1 MIERQCGKNRILP
14 PVQENKMRDR
24 ISESLKEAMKGGNK
38 RRVSTFRL
46 INAAIK
52 DRDIAARGNGGERV
66 TDEEILQILTKMIKQ
81 RFESAKMY
89 EEGGRLELADQE
101 REEIEIIREFLPKQ
115 LSDDEVKE
123 ICVKVVEEVEGSS
136 LRDMGKCMAALKE
149 RYPGQ
154 MDFGKASGMVKS
166 LLE

>member
-1 MIERQCGKNRILP
+1 
-14 PVQENKMRDR
+14 MRDK
-24 ISESLKEAMKGGNK
+24 ISDALKSAMKGGQK
-38 RRVSTFRL
+38 RRVSTYRL
-46 INAAIK
+46 IMAAIK

-66 TDEEILQILTKMIKQ
+66 SDEDILQIFTKMIKQ

-115 LSDDEVKE
+115 LSDDEVKD
-123 ICVKVVEEVEGSS
+123 ICAKIVDEVDGSS

-154 MDFGKASGMVKS
+154 MDFGKASGVVKG
-166 LLE
+166 LLG